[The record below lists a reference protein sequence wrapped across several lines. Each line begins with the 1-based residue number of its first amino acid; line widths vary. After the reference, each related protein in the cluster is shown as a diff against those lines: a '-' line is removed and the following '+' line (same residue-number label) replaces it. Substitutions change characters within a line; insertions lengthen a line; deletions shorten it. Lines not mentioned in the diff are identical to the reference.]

1 MRRPNGWALLRC
13 LAAVLVCASCD
24 AGKSVVPTGSGRVVV
39 HAVLSTAVSEEVI
52 LVERSL
58 TGRVSFDT
66 SLSFDP
72 DDPIVSSGGVP
83 VSGADVTIAADHCPP
98 ARAVEDLTIR
108 SDGKGAGVYRYRN
121 TPLNTPPPPPF
132 NCVRA
137 QIVRGLRYYLRVIDP
152 TGIVVTGATT
162 VPDALTSGTL
172 IPTDTLDPE
181 RETLTFDL
189 DTARL
194 HSRYFIQIETPYGPF
209 FLFTDRPHVRIPGSL
224 RNHLVRGHP
233 PVFVPGFRQSVQ
245 ASAVDTNFFDYY
257 RSRYDPLSTTG
268 AISHLTG
275 GTGLFGAVLR
285 LNALHVEVVGAAD
298 QPIEGSYTT
307 SPSLFGR
314 PPERIRLYVFSQE
327 SGATQLSG
335 SIDSDAGRAGIL
347 GTLQGDRVRLAVVG
361 ANHAADTLL
370 VFNGIFAG
378 TAITGA
384 VQGRAG
390 EVVLLKQ

>member
-1 MRRPNGWALLRC
+1 MRGPNVLTWLSR

-24 AGKSVVPTGSGRVVV
+24 AGKSVVPTGSDRVVV
-39 HAVLSTAVSEEVI
+39 HAVLSTAVGEEVI

-58 TGRVSFDT
+58 SGRVSFDT

-83 VSGADVTIAADHCPP
+83 VSGADVTIASDNCPP
-98 ARAVEDLTIR
+98 AQAVEDLTIR
-108 SDGKGAGVYRYRN
+108 GDGKGAGVYRYRN

-132 NCVRA
+132 QCVRA
-137 QIVRGLRYYLRVIDP
+137 QIVRGLRYYLRVVDP
-152 TGIVVTGATT
+152 TGIVVTSATT

-172 IPTDTLDPE
+172 IPTDSLDPE

-209 FLFTDRPHVRIPGSL
+209 FLFTDRPHVSIPGTL

-233 PVFVPGFRQSVQ
+233 PVFVPGFRQGVQ

-275 GTGLFGAVLR
+275 GTGLFGSVLR
-285 LNALHVEVVGAAD
+285 LNALRVEVVAAAD
-298 QPIEGSYTT
+298 QPIEGSYTA

-314 PPERIRLYVFSQE
+314 PAERIRLYVFSE
-327 SGATQLSG
+327 EFGVSQLSG
-335 SIDSDAGRAGIL
+335 SIRSDTGRAGVL
-347 GTLQGDRVRLAVVG
+347 GTLEGDRVRLAVVG

-370 VFNGIFAG
+370 VFDGIFAG
-378 TAITGA
+378 TAITGT
-384 VQGRAG
+384 VQGRTG
-390 EVVLLKQ
+390 EYVLTRD

>member
-1 MRRPNGWALLRC
+1 MRGRDVLTLLSG
-13 LAAVLVCASCD
+13 LAALLVCASCD

-39 HAVLSTAVSEEVI
+39 HSVLSTAVGEEVI

-66 SLSFDP
+66 SLAFDP

-83 VSGADVTIAADHCPP
+83 VSGADVTIASDNCPP
-98 ARAVEDLTIR
+98 APAVEDLTIR
-108 SDGKGAGVYRYRN
+108 GDGRGAGVYRYRN

-132 NCVRA
+132 QCVRA
-137 QIVRGLRYYLRVIDP
+137 QIVRGLRYYLRVVDP

-172 IPTDTLDPE
+172 IRTHSLDPE

-209 FLFTDRPHVRIPGSL
+209 FLFTDRPHVNIPGTI

-268 AISHLTG
+268 PISHLVG
-275 GTGLFGAVLR
+275 GTGLFGSVLR
-285 LNALHVEVVGAAD
+285 LSALFVEVVSAVD
-298 QPIEGSYTT
+298 QPIEGAYTS
-307 SPSLFGR
+307 SPSFFGQ
-314 PPERIRLYVFSQE
+314 PPERIRLYVFSQD
-327 SGATQLSG
+327 SGVTHLSG
-335 SIDSDAGRAGIL
+335 SIDSNAGRAGIL
-347 GTLQGDRVRLAVVG
+347 GTLQGDHVRLAVVG
-361 ANHAADTLL
+361 ANHAVDTLL
-370 VFNGIFAG
+370 VFDGSFDG
-378 TAITGA
+378 TAITGT
-384 VQGRAG
+384 VQGRTG
-390 EVVLLKQ
+390 EYVLRKN